1 MNGYSFFSTSAAL
14 VLFLIHLGV
23 IARVILRP
31 HREPASRI
39 AWIVMIIALPVVG
52 MISYLL
58 LGETNIGRRRMRR
71 IRKVLASMPDVA
83 DTPGFD
89 APVRQAQ
96 IPERYAH
103 LFRVGRSVNGFEPV
117 GGNNGELLADS
128 NASIESLVTDIDA
141 AKDHVHLIFYIW
153 LPDNNGLKVIEAL
166 KRAAARQVTCRVIA
180 DALGSRMMID

>member
-1 MNGYSFFSTSAAL
+1 MTEYSFFSTLGAL
-14 VLFLIHLGV
+14 LLFLVHAAV

-71 IRKVLASMPDVA
+71 IRQVLAGMPDVA
-83 DTPGFD
+83 GAPGFD
-89 APVRQAQ
+89 APAREAQ
-96 IPERYAH
+96 IPARYAP
-103 LFRVGRSVNGFEPV
+103 LFPVGHSVNGFEPI

-128 NASIESLVTDIDA
+128 NGGIKSMWAGIV
-141 AKDHVHLIFYIW
+141 
-153 LPDNNGLKVIEAL
+153 
-166 KRAAARQVTCRVIA
+166 
-180 DALGSRMMID
+180 

>member
-1 MNGYSFFSTSAAL
+1 MTEYSFSSTLGAL
-14 VLFLIHLGV
+14 LLFLVHVAV

-71 IRKVLASMPDVA
+71 IRQVLASMPDVA

-89 APVRQAQ
+89 APALQAQ
-96 IPERYAH
+96 ISER
-103 LFRVGRSVNGFEPV
+103 
-117 GGNNGELLADS
+117 
-128 NASIESLVTDIDA
+128 
-141 AKDHVHLIFYIW
+141 
-153 LPDNNGLKVIEAL
+153 
-166 KRAAARQVTCRVIA
+166 
-180 DALGSRMMID
+180 